1 MIKRAFICGGL
12 ILIAWHGL
20 SAESITGGKGGVFL
34 GERYEETAAMQSGQ
48 TLIVNSAATLSGSL
62 KIIAGGEDCRI
73 RYRKRL
79 KATTKKEAAAFAE
92 AISVDVEK
100 NKDGITISLRSPS
113 SAPWSG
119 TKNSGRLDVEIT
131 IPDSSSVQFNTAY
144 FDIDAVG
151 PFTEFIVSE
160 SLSKVQVEKVT
171 GVTEVRVSSRP
182 FSATDISGRLF
193 ISNEYGRI
201 KLENIDTG
209 EKSGTIRNEHG
220 EVTVSNYRG
229 RLDLGTSYDRITAR
243 NLFLTGAGN
252 RVKNTSGPIMLSF
265 DSLTTGKI
273 RVNNRYGQISIDIAG
288 RVDARFICKNGK
300 SSRIVAE
307 HMTME
312 PTIVDDNRLEFIAGK
327 GMAEV
332 RIYTNGDGDIIINGP
347 DRNNVNGGI

>member
-1 MIKRAFICGGL
+1 MIKRAFIGSAL
-12 ILIAWHGL
+12 MLIAWHGL

-34 GERYEETAAMQSGQ
+34 GEQYEETAAMRSGQ
-48 TLIVNSAATLSGSL
+48 TLIINSAATLSGNL
-62 KIIAGGEDCRI
+62 KVIAGGEDCRI

-79 KATTKKEAAAFAE
+79 KATTKKEAAGYAE
-92 AISVDVEK
+92 VISVDVEK
-100 NKDGITISLRSPS
+100 IRDGITVSLRSPS

-144 FDIDAVG
+144 FDIEAVG

-220 EVTVSNYRG
+220 EVTISNYRG

-243 NLFLTGAGN
+243 NLFLTGTGN
-252 RVKNTSGPIMLSF
+252 RIKNISAPIVLSF

-273 RVNNRYGQISIDIAG
+273 RVNNQYGQTSIGIAG

-300 SSRIVAE
+300 SSRITAE

-312 PTIVDDNRLEFIAGK
+312 PTLVNDNRLEFIAGE
-327 GMAEV
+327 GTAEV
-332 RIYTNGDGDIIINGP
+332 RIYTRGDGDIIINGP
-347 DRNNVNGGI
+347 DRNTVNGGI